1 VKILYVALDQRVP
14 GTTGGS
20 VHVRSVAEGLAAL
33 GHDVDVLTTPGDGP
47 FPAGQVH
54 WHAMSPPFGMRH
66 LRGLRAHAVART
78 ACRVGAEVVI
88 ERYHNFGG
96 EGIRAADA
104 CGGLAVL
111 EVNAPV
117 IDYPGSPKAWLDRL
131 LVVEP
136 MRRWRDWQ
144 CRRADLIV
152 TPTSA
157 IIPTLVAPNRLLEVE
172 WGADT
177 DTFTP
182 DAEGQLPFTR
192 EPGSV
197 LAVFAGA
204 FRAWHGAINLVRAV
218 RALREHG
225 RTGLRA
231 VMIGDGPEWSR
242 VKEEAS
248 RVAGITLTGAVAH
261 AQMPACLAAAD
272 IGVAPFDLETH
283 PPLQLGFY
291 WSPLKV
297 FEYMAAGLPVVAPA
311 IPRLAGIVRSD
322 QEGLLYNPREPGAL
336 AESLGRLVDDAALR
350 ARLGRAARERVA
362 TSFSWKAHCTR
373 LDEALR
379 AALDARRASGGPRR
393 AGHTS

>member
-1 VKILYVALDQRVP
+1 MKILYVALDQRVP

-20 VHVRSVAEGLAAL
+20 VHVRSVADGLAAL

-47 FPAGQVH
+47 FPAGQVQ

-66 LRGLRAHAVART
+66 LRGLRAAAVARM
-78 ACRVGAEVVI
+78 AYRVGAEVVI

-104 CGGLAVL
+104 TDALAVL

-117 IDYPGSPKAWLDRL
+117 IDYPGSPKAWFDRL

-136 MRRWRDWQ
+136 MRRWREWQ
-144 CRRADLIV
+144 CRRADLVI
-152 TPTSA
+152 TPTAA
-157 IIPTLVAPNRLLEVE
+157 IIPAFVPPDRIVEIE

-177 DTFTP
+177 ESFRP
-182 DAEGQLPFTR
+182 GAEGQLPFTR
-192 EPGSV
+192 EPGAV

-218 RALREHG
+218 RALRARG
-225 RTGLRA
+225 RSGLQA
-231 VMIGDGPEWSR
+231 VLIGDGPEWPR

-248 RVAGITLTGAVAH
+248 HVPGITLTGAVPH
-261 AQMPACLAAAD
+261 DQMPACLAAAD
-272 IGVAPFDLETH
+272 IGVAPFDLEAH
-283 PPLQLGFY
+283 PPLQLAFY

-311 IPRLAGIVRSD
+311 IPRLASIVRSH
-322 QEGLLYNPREPGAL
+322 QEGLLYNPREPGGL
-336 AESLGRLVDDAALR
+336 AEALGRLVDDAALR
-350 ARLGRAARERVA
+350 RTLGAAARERVA

-373 LDEALR
+373 LDKALT
-379 AALDARRASGGPRR
+379 AALDARVASGQGPGAR
-393 AGHTS
+393 HTS